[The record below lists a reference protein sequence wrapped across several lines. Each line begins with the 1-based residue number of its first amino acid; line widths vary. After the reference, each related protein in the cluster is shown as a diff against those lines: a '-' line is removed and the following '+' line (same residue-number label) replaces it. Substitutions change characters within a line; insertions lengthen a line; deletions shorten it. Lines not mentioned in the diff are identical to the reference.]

1 MLKVEIERIVYQ
13 KMWQILY
20 QQMLQV
26 LLINSD
32 EKNVIYN
39 IIIDFYVL
47 ETVLLV
53 IILNEK
59 FDLPDGSNSIAESQD
74 NFEFIIKK
82 HKTLT

>member
-1 MLKVEIERIVYQ
+1 MVKVEIVRIVYQ
-13 KMWQILY
+13 KIWQILY

>member
-1 MLKVEIERIVYQ
+1 
-13 KMWQILY
+13 
-20 QQMLQV
+20 MLQV

-32 EKNVIYN
+32 EKNVICN

-59 FDLPDGSNSIAESQD
+59 FDLPDESNSIAESQD
-74 NFEFIIKK
+74 NFESRNTK
-82 HKTLT
+82 L

>member
-1 MLKVEIERIVYQ
+1 MVKVEIVRIVYQ
-13 KMWQILY
+13 KIWQILY

-59 FDLPDGSNSIAESQD
+59 FDLPDESNSIAESQD
-74 NFEFIIKK
+74 NFESRNTK
-82 HKTLT
+82 L

>member
-1 MLKVEIERIVYQ
+1 MVKVEIERIVYQ

>member
-1 MLKVEIERIVYQ
+1 
-13 KMWQILY
+13 
-20 QQMLQV
+20 MLQV

-59 FDLPDGSNSIAESQD
+59 FDLPDESNSIAESQD
-74 NFEFIIKK
+74 NFESRNTK
-82 HKTLT
+82 L

>member
-1 MLKVEIERIVYQ
+1 
-13 KMWQILY
+13 
-20 QQMLQV
+20 MLQV

-59 FDLPDGSNSIAESQD
+59 FDLPDESNSIAESQD
-74 NFEFIIKK
+74 NFESKNTK
-82 HKTLT
+82 L

>member
-1 MLKVEIERIVYQ
+1 
-13 KMWQILY
+13 
-20 QQMLQV
+20 MLQV

-32 EKNVIYN
+32 EKNVICN